1 MTSLIALQVKMKVL
15 VGDIAFS
22 HLSCPIVAVATTP
35 EKQENIKNHIPIL
48 CENRE
53 NCKA

>member
-1 MTSLIALQVKMKVL
+1 MKVL
-15 VGDIAFS
+15 IGDIAFS
-22 HLSCPIVAVATTP
+22 CLSRSARAAAGPP